1 MINKGEIKMKQIRRG
16 VFETNSSSTHSICI
30 SKAPVTVGGY
40 IHFGI
45 GEYGW
50 ENDCVDIADYLYT
63 AILCMDD
70 SEKLLNELKEILDRH
85 SIEYKF
91 EEPKYTGDEDYKWL
105 DNGYIDHSYDTR
117 DFINAVLADEDM
129 LMRCLFGD
137 SCVYTGN
144 DNQDCQPAGCDIS
157 DKIMWEYKNG
167 EYIEK
172 PNPHH
177 NPENYDYFYKG
188 N

>member
-1 MINKGEIKMKQIRRG
+1 MKQIRRN

-30 SKAPVTVGGY
+30 SKAPVTAGKHIY
-40 IHFGI
+40 FGI

-63 AILCMDD
+63 AILEQYDTNELL
-70 SEKLLNELKEILDRH
+70 EKLKDMLDSH
-85 SIEYKF
+85 SIEYEF
-91 EEPKYTGDEDYKWL
+91 EEPKYETSSDGKYKWL
-105 DNGYIDHSYDTR
+105 NHGYIDHSGETR
-117 DFINAVLADEDM
+117 EFIDAVLSDDNM

-144 DNQDCQPAGCDIS
+144 DNQDDNPSGCNIADEKYY
-157 DKIMWEYKNG
+157 DWEKG
-167 EYIEK
+167 EMVD
-172 PNPHH
+172 NPYHD
-177 NPENYDYFYKG
+177 PEHYDYFYKG

>member
-1 MINKGEIKMKQIRRG
+1 MKQVRRN

-30 SKAPVTVGGY
+30 SKKPVSADG
-40 IHFGI
+40 HFIRFHI

-63 AILCMDD
+63 AILEQRDRD
-70 SEKLLNELKEILDRH
+70 ELLERLKEILD
-85 SIEYKF
+85 SNNIEYKF
-91 EEPKYTGDEDYKWL
+91 EEPKYWTASSGNKYL
-105 DNGYIDHSYDTR
+105 DDGGIDHPNETR
-117 DFINAVLADEDM
+117 EFINAVLSDTDM

-144 DNQDCQPAGCDIS
+144 DNQDCSPSGCNIADEI
-157 DKIMWEYKNG
+157 IWEYENG
-167 EYIEK
+167 QYIEK
-172 PNPHH
+172 TNPYHD
-177 NPENYDYFYKG
+177 PEHYDYFYKG